1 MSSDPRKPRRSMAD
15 AVAQRLEGHRDI
27 ASAWATALG
36 ELGAVDRATYAAVAE
51 TPTPSLDE
59 PLRRLSNAANNSRL
73 WLGIAAALAALGG
86 RRGRRAALEG
96 AVAIG
101 VTSGTVNLLAKSIA
115 RPRPDR
121 EELNPFPSRA
131 VPMPMSSSFPSR
143 HAASAFAFSYAVG
156 RQIPE
161 LAVPIRLLAGAVAYS
176 RVHLGVHHPGDVT
189 VGAMIG
195 SGIAAM
201 LSSVGDQL
209 VGGLFARRP
218 ARPRCVSP
226 LPRPENRLIRLWSRS
241 QPPRSHHH
249 SQPTSHDR

>member
-1 MSSDPRKPRRSMAD
+1 MAD
-15 AVAQRLEGHRDI
+15 AVAQGLEGHREE
-27 ASAWATALG
+27 ASPWATALR

-59 PLRRLSNAANNSRL
+59 PIRRLSNAANNSRL

-96 AVAIG
+96 VVAIG
-101 VTSGTVNLLAKSIA
+101 VTSATVNLLAKSIA
-115 RPRPDR
+115 ARPRPDR
-121 EELNPFPSRA
+121 QDLDPFPLRA
-131 VPMPMSSSFPSR
+131 VPMPASSSFPSG

-156 RQIPE
+156 RHMPE

-176 RVHLGVHHPGDVT
+176 RVHLGVHYPSDVT

-201 LSSVGDQL
+201 LSSVGDRL
-209 VGGLFARRP
+209 AIRRS
-218 ARPRCVSP
+218 RP
-226 LPRPENRLIRLWSRS
+226 
-241 QPPRSHHH
+241 
-249 SQPTSHDR
+249 TD

>member
-1 MSSDPRKPRRSMAD
+1 M
-15 AVAQRLEGHRDI
+15 
-27 ASAWATALG
+27 
-36 ELGAVDRATYAAVAE
+36 DRATYAAVAE
-51 TPTPSLDE
+51 TPTPFLDE

-96 AVAIG
+96 AVAIA
-101 VTSGTVNLLAKSIA
+101 VTSGTVNLVAKSIA

-121 EELNPFPSRA
+121 DELDPFPLRA
-131 VPMPMSSSFPSR
+131 VPMPTSYSFPSR

-176 RVHLGVHHPGDVT
+176 RVHLGVHYPGDVT

-201 LSSVGDQL
+201 LSSVGDHL
-209 VGGLFARRP
+209 AIGRRRP
-218 ARPRCVSP
+218 
-226 LPRPENRLIRLWSRS
+226 
-241 QPPRSHHH
+241 
-249 SQPTSHDR
+249 TD